1 MIGQVLFAVWV
12 AAVTLAGIYFG
23 QQLGPQPS
31 ADGTIAQNHVR
42 YNDYKTD
49 LFAIPYVNESGIV
62 GYVTGRF
69 TVKTVAT
76 EEARLKLP
84 LNTII
89 LDALSSHF
97 YGEADLLA
105 HPSGWSNLRES
116 MTKLKDTANETA
128 GRDVVASILIEQL
141 DFFDKDSVRTP
152 GDARFESSEDQ

>member
-12 AAVTLAGIYFG
+12 AGVTLAGIYFG
-23 QQLGPQPS
+23 QQMQPEPL
-31 ADGTIAQNHVR
+31 ADGTVAQSHVR

-49 LFAIPYVNESGIV
+49 LFAIPYVNETGIV

-76 EEARLKLP
+76 EEAALMLP

-89 LDALSSHF
+89 LDALSRHF

-105 HPSGWSNLRES
+105 RPTGWTELGKS
-116 MTKLKDTANETA
+116 MTKLKNIANETA
-128 GRDVVASILIEQL
+128 GREVVADILIEQL
-141 DFFDKDSVRTP
+141 DFFDKDSVRVP
-152 GDARFESSEDQ
+152 GDAHFESVEDQ